1 LGTIRRISRRG
12 NTRFAAVQHF
22 DDSKVYA
29 VREGRLVSVAALIV
43 AAGRGAR
50 ASGGQNRPKQYC
62 PVGGVPMIAR
72 TIAAFAAHPRV
83 DDILVVIHPDDET
96 LYRAASQPFAQRLQ
110 NPVPGGARRQDSVRA
125 GLEALAA
132 VAPSSVLIH
141 DAARPFVKPEL
152 IDRVIASLAAHQAA
166 LPCLPVTDSLKW
178 IAEGKVI
185 GTAERNQLWRAQ
197 TPQGFEFE
205 AILAAHR
212 AAAKDPSREF
222 TDDAGIA
229 EWFGLDVALVEGA
242 EDNRKLT
249 TAEDIKIADQLLQ
262 PKAASA
268 AAMRVAS
275 GYDVHAFGPG
285 DAVVLCGVSIP
296 HPKKLI
302 GHSDADVGLHA
313 LTDALLGAIAE
324 GDIGAHFPPS
334 DARWRGAASEIFLKH
349 AASLVRKRGGTIVH
363 VDITLLCE
371 APRIGPY
378 RDEMR
383 ARIAGMLGVQISQV
397 SIKAT
402 TNEGLG
408 FIGRGEGIA
417 AMATATVSLP

>member
-1 LGTIRRISRRG
+1 VT
-12 NTRFAAVQHF
+12 
-22 DDSKVYA
+22 
-29 VREGRLVSVAALIV
+29 VAALIV

-50 ASGGQNRPKQYC
+50 AAREPGRPKQYR
-62 PVGGVPMIAR
+62 PVGGVPIIAR
-72 TIAAFAAHPRV
+72 AIAAFAAHPGV
-83 DDILVVIHPDDET
+83 DDILVVIHADDET
-96 LYRAASQPFAQRLQ
+96 LYRAASEPFAQRLRP
-110 NPVPGGARRQDSVRA
+110 PVQGGARRQDSVRA

-132 VAPSSVLIH
+132 APPASVLIH
-141 DAARPFVKPEL
+141 DAARPFVKPDL
-152 IDRVIASLAAHQAA
+152 ITRVIAGLDAHQGA
-166 LPCLPVTDSLKW
+166 LPCLKVTDTLKW
-178 IAEGKVI
+178 IADGRVI
-185 GTAERNQLWRAQ
+185 GTAERDQLWRAQ
-197 TPQGFEFE
+197 TPQGFKFD

-212 AAAKDPSREF
+212 AAAKEPAREF

-249 TAEDIKIADQLLQ
+249 TAEDLRIADELLQ
-262 PKAASA
+262 PKGRSA
-268 AAMRVAS
+268 AAVRVAT

-313 LTDALLGAIAE
+313 LTDALLGAIAD
-324 GDIGAHFPPS
+324 GDIGVHFPPS
-334 DARWRGAASEIFLKH
+334 DARWRGAASELFLKH
-349 AASLVRKRGGTIVH
+349 AGAKIKERGGTIVH
-363 VDITLLCE
+363 VDVTLLCE

-383 ARIAGMLGVQISQV
+383 ARIAAMLGLDLSQV

-417 AMATATVSLP
+417 AFATATVSLP

>member
-1 LGTIRRISRRG
+1 
-12 NTRFAAVQHF
+12 
-22 DDSKVYA
+22 
-29 VREGRLVSVAALIV
+29 VSVAALIV

-50 ASGGQNRPKQYC
+50 AAREHGRPKQYC
-62 PVGGVPMIAR
+62 PVGGVPIIAR
-72 TIAAFAAHPRV
+72 AIAAFAEHPGV
-83 DDILVVIHPDDET
+83 GDILVVIHPDDEP
-96 LYRAASQPFAQRLQ
+96 LYRAASEPFAQRLRQ
-110 NPVPGGARRQDSVRA
+110 PVRGGARRQDSVRA
-125 GLEALAA
+125 GLEALAVAPPA
-132 VAPSSVLIH
+132 VAPPSSVLIH
-141 DAARPFVKPEL
+141 DAARPFVSSDL
-152 IDRVIASLAAHQAA
+152 INRVIAGLDAHQGA
-166 LPCLPVTDSLKW
+166 LPCLPVTDTLKW
-178 IAEGKVI
+178 IADGRVI
-185 GTAERNQLWRAQ
+185 GTAERDQLWRAQ
-197 TPQGFEFE
+197 TPQGFKFD

-212 AAAKDPSREF
+212 AAAKEPARAF

-249 TAEDIKIADQLLQ
+249 TAEDLKIADELLQ
-262 PKAASA
+262 PKGGSA
-268 AAMRVAS
+268 GTVRVAS
-275 GYDVHAFGPG
+275 GYDVHGYGPG
-285 DAVVLCGVSIP
+285 DAVILCGVSIP

-324 GDIGAHFPPS
+324 GDIGVHFPPS
-334 DARWRGAASEIFLKH
+334 DARWRGVASELFLKH
-349 AASLVRKRGGTIVH
+349 AGAKIKERGGTIVH
-363 VDITLLCE
+363 VDLTLLCE

-383 ARIAGMLGVQISQV
+383 ARIAAMLGLDRSQV

-417 AMATATVSLP
+417 ALATATVSLP